1 MPVHLSESRTVR
13 QMGKLYEKVAE
24 QITDLVDKGVY
35 NYGEKV
41 PSVRH
46 LSREL
51 EVSTTTVVEAYRLLE
66 DQGVLEAR
74 PKSGHFVASHQP
86 DVAQPRTLCP
96 NPETAVPVSVAD
108 MVIKV
113 MDDNQRPDYVC
124 LGGADA
130 APDLIPT
137 RRIQKAVSRALNDER
152 SLVSYDI
159 APGCFEL
166 RLAAAKMAVAAGC
179 HLSPDEI
186 LLTNGCQEAL
196 TLCLRAV
203 CRVGD
208 VVAIESPTF
217 YGQLQAIEMLGLRV
231 LEIPSDPTEGMSLDA
246 LLLAL
251 DQMPVRAVLVTPSHN
266 NPTGS
271 CMSTDNRRELVEIL
285 SQAEVP
291 LIEDD
296 VYGDL
301 GYGSHRIPAARS
313 FDREG
318 NVLYCS
324 SLSKTLAPGYRLGW
338 TAAGRY
344 QQEVQKLKTL
354 TNLASPSVLAL
365 GLAYYLQ
372 GNSYDRC
379 LRSLRREYARRTR
392 AMREA
397 VLSHFPRGTRVSDP
411 RGGYVLWV
419 ELPRKIN
426 TLELYPLARE
436 RGVIYAPGPLFSAGK
451 RYKHCLRLNAATW
464 TPREERAIATLGELF
479 KSGSDR

>member
-1 MPVHLSESRTVR
+1 MT
-13 QMGKLYEKVAE
+13 KLYEQVAE
-24 QITDLVDKGVY
+24 QINDLVSKGVY
-35 NYGEKV
+35 NFGERL

-46 LSREL
+46 LSREM

-74 PKSGHFVASHQP
+74 PKSGHFVATHQP
-86 DVAQPRTLCP
+86 DIAQPRTKCP
-96 NPETAVPVSVAD
+96 NPDTAVPVSVAD
-108 MVIKV
+108 LVIKV
-113 MDDNQRPDYVC
+113 MDDNQRRDLVC

-130 APDLIPT
+130 APDLIPAK
-137 RRIQKAVSRALNDER
+137 RIQKAVSRALTDEH
-152 SLVSYDI
+152 SLTSYDVP
-159 APGCFEL
+159 PGCFEL
-166 RLAAAKMAVAAGC
+166 RLAIAKMAVSAGC
-179 HLSPDEI
+179 HFGPDEI

-203 CRVGD
+203 CQVGD

-251 DQMPVRAVLVTPSHN
+251 DQMPVRAVVVTPSHN

-271 CMSTDNRRELVEIL
+271 CMSAENRRELVEIL
-285 SQAEVP
+285 AQAEVP

-318 NVLYCS
+318 NVLYCG

-344 QQEVQKLKTL
+344 KQEVHKLKTL

-365 GLAYYLQ
+365 GLAYFLQ

-379 LRSLRREYARRTR
+379 LRTLRREYARRTR

-397 VLSHFPRGTRVSDP
+397 VLQHFPPGTRVSDP

-419 ELPRKIN
+419 ELPRRLN
-426 TLELYPLARE
+426 TLDLYPQARE
-436 RGVIYAPGPLFSAGK
+436 MGVVYAPGPLFSAGK

-464 TPREERAIATLGELF
+464 TAREEKAIAKLGTLF
-479 KSGSDR
+479 RQ

>member
-1 MPVHLSESRTVR
+1 MA
-13 QMGKLYEKVAE
+13 KLYEKVAD
-24 QITDLVDKGVY
+24 QIQDLVDKGVY

-41 PSVRH
+41 PSVRD

-74 PKSGHFVASHQP
+74 PKSGHFVAHHQP
-86 DVAQPRTLCP
+86 DVSQPRLRCP
-96 NPETAVPVSVAD
+96 NPDTAIPVTVAG
-108 MVIKV
+108 MVLKV
-113 MDDNQRPDYVC
+113 MEDSQRKDLVC
-124 LGGADA
+124 LGWADA
-130 APDLIPT
+130 APDLIPA
-137 RRIQKAVSRALNDER
+137 RRLQKAVAQALAEEQT
-152 SLVSYDI
+152 LVAYD
-159 APGCFEL
+159 APPGCLEL
-166 RLAAAKMAVAAGC
+166 RSAVAKMAVTAGC

-203 CRVGD
+203 CKVGD

-231 LEIPSDPTEGMSLDA
+231 LEIPSDPTDGISLDA

-271 CMSTDNRRELVEIL
+271 CMSADNRRELVEIVA
-285 SQAEVP
+285 QAEIP

-301 GYGSHRIPAARS
+301 GYGSRRIPAARS

-338 TAAGRY
+338 VAAGRF
-344 QQEVQKLKTL
+344 QQEVHKLKIL
-354 TNLASPSVLAL
+354 TNLASPSALAL
-365 GLAYYLQ
+365 GMAYFLQ

-379 LRSLRREYARRTR
+379 LRTLRREYARRTR

-397 VLSHFPRGTRVSDP
+397 VLARFPAGTRVSDP

-419 ELPRKIN
+419 ELPRQVR
-426 TLELYPLARE
+426 TLELYHQARE
-436 RGVIYAPGPLFSAGK
+436 RGVVYAPGPLFSAGK
-451 RYKHCLRLNAATW
+451 RYKHCLRLNASTW
-464 TPREERAIATLGELF
+464 TEREEEAIKILGELF
-479 KSGSDR
+479 TEAL

>member
-1 MPVHLSESRTVR
+1 MT
-13 QMGKLYEKVAE
+13 KLYEKVAE
-24 QITDLVDKGVY
+24 QIHDLVDKGVY

-51 EVSTTTVVEAYRLLE
+51 DVSTTTVVEAYRLLE

-74 PKSGHFVASHQP
+74 PKSGHFVAHHQP
-86 DVAQPRTLCP
+86 DVGQPRLRCP
-96 NPETAVPVSVAD
+96 KPDTAIPVTVAD
-108 MVIKV
+108 MVLKV
-113 MDDNQRPDYVC
+113 MEDNQRKDLIC
-124 LGGADA
+124 LGWADA
-130 APDLIPT
+130 ASDLLPA
-137 RRIQKAVSRALNDER
+137 RRLRKAVSRALAEEQT
-152 SLVSYDI
+152 LVGYDPP
-159 APGCFEL
+159 PGCFEL
-166 RLAAAKMAVAAGC
+166 RGAIAKMAVAAGC

-203 CRVGD
+203 CKVGD

-251 DQMPVRAVLVTPSHN
+251 DQMPVRAVVATPSHN

-271 CMSTDNRRELVEIL
+271 CMSGDSRRELVEIL
-285 SQAEVP
+285 AQAEVP

-301 GYGSHRIPAARS
+301 GYGSRRIPAARS

-344 QQEVQKLKTL
+344 QQEVYKLKFL
-354 TNLASPSVLAL
+354 TNLASPSALAL
-365 GLAYYLQ
+365 GMAYFLQ

-379 LRSLRREYARRTR
+379 LRTLRREYARRTR

-397 VLSHFPRGTRVSDP
+397 VLAQFPAGTRVSNP
-411 RGGYVLWV
+411 RGGYVLWI
-419 ELPRKIN
+419 ELPRQIR
-426 TLELYPLARE
+426 TLDLYNQAKE
-436 RGVIYAPGPLFSAGK
+436 RGVVYAPGPMFSAGN
-451 RYKHCLRLNAATW
+451 RYKHCLRLNAALW
-464 TPREERAIATLGELF
+464 TEREEEAVSILGELF
-479 KSGSDR
+479 HKALLE

>member
-1 MPVHLSESRTVR
+1 MP
-13 QMGKLYEKVAE
+13 KLYEKVAE
-24 QITDLVDKGVY
+24 QINDLVSKGVY
-35 NYGEKV
+35 NYGERV

-46 LSREL
+46 LSREMD
-51 EVSTTTVVEAYRLLE
+51 VSTTTVVEAYRLLE

-74 PKSGHFVASHQP
+74 PKSGHFVSSHQP
-86 DVAQPRTLCP
+86 DVSQPLAKCP

-113 MDDNQRPDYVC
+113 MEDNQRGDLVC

-137 RRIQKAVSRALNDER
+137 KRIQKAVNGALSEAK
-152 SLVSYDI
+152 SLTHYDI
-159 APGCFEL
+159 PPGCFEL
-166 RLAAAKMAVAAGC
+166 RLAVAKMAVAAGC
-179 HLSPDEI
+179 HLSPEEI

-203 CRVGD
+203 CQVGD

-231 LEIPSDPTEGMSLDA
+231 LEIPSDPTDGMSLDA

-251 DQMPVRAVLVTPSHN
+251 DQMPVRAVVATPSHN

-271 CMSTDNRRELVEIL
+271 CMSADNRRELVDIL
-285 SQAEVP
+285 AQAGVP

-301 GYGSHRIPAARS
+301 GYGSRRIPAARS

-344 QQEVQKLKTL
+344 HHEVQKLKTL

-372 GNSYDRC
+372 GNTYERC

-397 VLSHFPRGTRVSDP
+397 VLAHFPDGTRVSDP

-419 ELPRKIN
+419 ELPRRIN
-426 TLELYPLARE
+426 TLDLYPQARDL
-436 RGVIYAPGPLFSAGK
+436 GIVYTPGPLFSAGK

-464 TPREERAIATLGELF
+464 THREKQAIETLGQLF
-479 KSGSDR
+479 KSVKS

>member
-1 MPVHLSESRTVR
+1 MA
-13 QMGKLYEKVAE
+13 KLYEKVAE
-24 QITDLVDKGVY
+24 QISDLVSKGVY
-35 NYGEKV
+35 NYGERV

-74 PKSGHFVASHQP
+74 PKSGHFVSTHQP
-86 DVAQPRTLCP
+86 DVARPRTKCP
-96 NPETAVPVSVAD
+96 NPETPVPVSIAELL
-108 MVIKV
+108 IKV
-113 MDDNQRPDYVC
+113 MEDHQRTDLIC

-130 APDLIPT
+130 APDLIPAK
-137 RRIQKAVSRALNDER
+137 RIQKAVNVALSETR
-152 SLVSYDI
+152 SLTHYD
-159 APGCFEL
+159 APLGCFEL

-179 HLSPDEI
+179 HFSPDEI

-203 CRVGD
+203 CQVGD

-231 LEIPSDPTEGMSLDA
+231 LEIPSDPVEGMSLDA

-251 DQMPVRAVLVTPSHN
+251 DQMPVRAVVATPSHN

-271 CMSTDNRRELVEIL
+271 CMSAEHRRELVEIVT
-285 SQAEVP
+285 QAGIP

-301 GYGSHRIPAARS
+301 GYGSRRIPAARS

-318 NVLYCS
+318 NVLYCN

-344 QQEVQKLKTL
+344 HQEVQKLKTL

-365 GLAYYLQ
+365 GLSYYLQ
-372 GNSYDRC
+372 GNSYERC
-379 LRSLRREYARRTR
+379 LRTQRREYARRTR

-397 VLSHFPRGTRVSDP
+397 VLTHFPQGTRVSDP

-419 ELPRKIN
+419 ELPRRIDA
-426 TLELYPLARE
+426 LALYPQARE
-436 RGVIYAPGPLFSAGK
+436 AGIVYAPGPMFSAGK

-464 TPREERAIATLGELF
+464 SHQERQAVETLGALF
-479 KSGSDR
+479 RAHG

>member
-1 MPVHLSESRTVR
+1 MT
-13 QMGKLYEKVAE
+13 KLYEKVAE
-24 QITDLVDKGVY
+24 QINDLVCKGVY
-35 NYGEKV
+35 NYGERV

-51 EVSTTTVVEAYRLLE
+51 DVSTTTVVEAYRLLE

-74 PKSGHFVASHQP
+74 PKSGHFVAHHQP
-86 DVAQPRTLCP
+86 DVAQPRLKCP
-96 NPETAVPVSVAD
+96 NPDTAVPVSVAD
-108 MVIKV
+108 MVLKV
-113 MDDNQRPDYVC
+113 LEDSKRKDLVC
-124 LGGADA
+124 LGWGDA
-130 APDLIPT
+130 AADLIPA
-137 RRIQKAVSRALNDER
+137 RRLQKAVARAVKEDQT
-152 SLVSYDI
+152 LVAYDPP
-159 APGCFEL
+159 PGCFEL
-166 RLAAAKMAVAAGC
+166 RVAIAKMAVAAGC

-203 CRVGD
+203 CKVGD
-208 VVAIESPTF
+208 IVAIESPTY

-251 DQMPVRAVLVTPSHN
+251 EQMPVRAVLVTPSHN

-271 CMSTDNRRELVEIL
+271 CMSADSRRELVEL
-285 SQAEVP
+285 LAEAEVP

-301 GYGSHRIPAARS
+301 GYGSRRIPAARS

-338 TAAGRY
+338 TAAGCY
-344 QQEVQKLKTL
+344 QQEVHKLKTL
-354 TNLASPSVLAL
+354 TNLASPSALAL
-365 GLAYYLQ
+365 GLAYFLQ

-379 LRSLRREYARRTR
+379 LRTMRREYARRTR

-397 VLSHFPRGTRVSDP
+397 VLAHFPSGTRVSDP

-419 ELPRKIN
+419 ELPRQIR
-426 TLELYPLARE
+426 TLELYHKAKE
-436 RGVIYAPGPLFSAGK
+436 RGVVYAPGPLFSAGK
-451 RYKHCLRLNAATW
+451 RYNHCLRLNASTW
-464 TPREERAIATLGELF
+464 NEREVEAVKILGNLF
-479 KSGSDR
+479 QEAL